1 MDCKRKIGLSLVSR
15 WCSEQCEC
23 SRQIYS
29 VTATLT
35 DGVYWGLATVLEYP
49 RDISEG
55 GVDMENRHE
64 RDVRDSY
71 LVTSRLLIVVLG
83 CLWLSRALWQG
94 RCALGSFKRVSR
106 RGADKSWRKRCLGQ
120 RSDLRDAKHNH
131 MAWPALVRSL
141 RVTLCSIIHCVI
153 SDLW

>member
-1 MDCKRKIGLSLVSR
+1 MSGC
-15 WCSEQCEC
+15 CAEQCEC

-83 CLWLSRALWQG
+83 CLWLSRALW
-94 RCALGSFKRVSR
+94 
-106 RGADKSWRKRCLGQ
+106 
-120 RSDLRDAKHNH
+120 
-131 MAWPALVRSL
+131 
-141 RVTLCSIIHCVI
+141 
-153 SDLW
+153 